1 MDALNDLKQFYE
13 KIIEYEKLIQKWG
26 GSLFHSDKLKEDIQS
41 LITELQR
48 GYSRLEST
56 IMQYGGTDFKQN
68 VFYTA
73 FDSFSAS
80 SATARLNALTKVIP
94 IVNEAIG
101 KLETTPL
108 AELEARAPKGTKVSS
123 SLFDKIQFHPKVIE
137 ASRSCFVA
145 GNYRE
150 AILNAFISFIDYIK
164 EMTELDLDG
173 DDLMNKVFSFNYDKD
188 LRKITKY
195 PIIRINELKNSN
207 DRNEQQGFMF
217 LCKGAAGGI
226 RNPKAHKLITQ
237 SNPLHTLE
245 YLAFASLLIRR
256 VEEGK
261 VVKPKPPRERWNLE
275 KFLIDAEKRC
285 MPEKVEIM
293 KKLIDF
299 TASNSD
305 AGILWGT
312 GAKYGSFVFQKL
324 VNNKATSIFQ
334 IYTDGTLFLY
344 FQPLK
349 NKGVSIALLN
359 QFRLNVNK
367 IPGVNITE
375 NVVNEKDKYGSLS
388 LNIFINPSNLNI
400 FKEAVSSLCKDLEN
414 YKEASS

>member
-1 MDALNDLKQFYE
+1 MDKKEAIQFLKIKLSEIPHLMELPHDSQEYPLWNKTVQYVLEEVFGWDSSEYQDFINAP
-13 KIIEYEKLIQKWG
+13 IIYGFVRDSQREYMEKLRRC
-26 GSLFHSDKLKEDIQS
+26 ETAIQS
-41 LITELQR
+41 IVKKYEILGIKTKPRAMAEPKDAGEL
-48 GYSRLEST
+48 
-56 IMQYGGTDFKQN
+56 
-68 VFYTA
+68 
-73 FDSFSAS
+73 
-80 SATARLNALTKVIP
+80 P
-94 IVNEAIG
+94 IQ
-101 KLETTPL
+101 
-108 AELEARAPKGTKVSS
+108 
-123 SLFDKIQFHPKVIE
+123 LFDAMKFHPKVVE

-150 AILNAFISFIDYIK
+150 AILNAFIRLIDYIK
-164 EMTELDLDG
+164 ERTGLDLDG

-299 TASNSD
+299 TTSNSD

-312 GAKYGSFVFQKL
+312 GAKYGSFVFQKP

-400 FKEAVSSLCKDLEN
+400 FKEAVLSLCKDLEN
-414 YKEASS
+414 YKETSS